1 MILPAIALTGTK
13 VGGGGVRSEYP
24 LTMMTSFMNGPL
36 FMNVNLIHSII
47 WTHQV
52 ILVAKHMRPRQV
64 KHANRVIKRT
74 PGEND
79 LISLITNMQG

>member
-1 MILPAIALTGTK
+1 MPPNND
-13 VGGGGVRSEYP
+13 GVIYERP
-24 LTMMTSFMNGPL
+24 LIYECEL
-36 FMNVNLIHSII
+36 